1 MFWFLSAPVL
11 AASLQ
16 TSKGE
21 NEEEDEDEDEE
32 KRLKR
37 KREESECDD
46 EEKDEMK
53 KVCKEGFQFF
63 HHVCLLL
70 S

>member
-1 MFWFLSAPVL
+1 MFGFLSAPVL
-11 AASLQ
+11 AASLH

-21 NEEEDEDEDEE
+21 NDEEDEE

>member
-21 NEEEDEDEDEE
+21 NEAEDEE